1 MPSDVAAEL
10 FVVVVIVVVVV
21 VIVVVVVA
29 AAAAAAAVA
38 AVAAAVAIAAAT
50 VAIAAARPAARGSE
64 RLWQPSALVLAWSA
78 PNLVEPVQSN
88 ASLRKNVKKPC

>member
-29 AAAAAAAVA
+29 AAAAAAVA
-38 AVAAAVAIAAAT
+38 AVAAA

-78 PNLVEPVQSN
+78 PNLVEPVQST